1 MLRKSIA
8 FIDHYD
14 SFSLN
19 LIDWLQAGCAQLD
32 IEVIEFDD
40 EKRMNLLMHKM
51 KPLVFSPG
59 PKSPDEA
66 HNSLRLLEMAM
77 GQVPVL
83 GVCLGHQMICRLL
96 GGEVGRSVEP
106 LHGLC
111 REITC
116 DDFISELGFPKKFK
130 AAAYNSLEVQ
140 ATSIDPGLIHGYCS
154 NGTVQ
159 IVAKFLD
166 TQWPTIGVQF
176 HPESFLTDDLSD
188 MREKWLSKVI

>member
-1 MLRKSIA
+1 
-8 FIDHYD
+8 
-14 SFSLN
+14 
-19 LIDWLQAGCAQLD
+19 
-32 IEVIEFDD
+32 
-40 EKRMNLLMHKM
+40 M

-66 HNSLRLLEMAM
+66 PNSLRLLEMSM

-83 GVCLGHQMICRLL
+83 GVCLGHQMICRLM
-96 GGEVGRSVEP
+96 GGEVVRSAEP

-116 DDFISELGFPKKFK
+116 HDSNSKLGFPKKFK

-140 ATSIDPGLIHGYCS
+140 ATSIDPSLIYGYCA

-159 IVAKFLD
+159 VVATFLD

-176 HPESFLTDDLSD
+176 PPESFLTDDLSD
-188 MREKWLSKVI
+188 MRKNWLSKVI